1 MANIFEYRARTLTLR
16 LVKATVLATAL
27 IMSSPVIGLIVG
39 EMSDRSVDKPF
50 NLAVQAV
57 VPNQT
62 TIFKTL

>member
-1 MANIFEYRARTLTLR
+1 MANMFEYRARTLPLR

-27 IMSSPVIGLIVG
+27 IMSSPVIGLIIG
-39 EMSDRSVDKPF
+39 EMSERYVDKPF

>member
-1 MANIFEYRARTLTLR
+1 MANMFEYRARTLTLR

-27 IMSSPVIGLIVG
+27 IMSSPVIGLIIG
-39 EMSDRSVDKPF
+39 EMSERSVDKPF
-50 NLAVQAV
+50 NLAVHAV

>member
-1 MANIFEYRARTLTLR
+1 MANMFECRARTWTLR

-27 IMSSPVIGLIVG
+27 IMSSPVIGLVIG
-39 EMSDRSVDKPF
+39 EMSEGTVDKPL